1 MWLLFR
7 AGIKVKPSYQ
17 KGAWWKTRTN
27 IILVY
32 NMVYWWIGDE
42 GARESAAMVL
52 ILFSQNIRASPLEEL
67 IFEAVLKKNLCDILY
82 DICIVLTHLDGI
94 RLEGRQRPAFLARKH
109 DSCWW
114 FGHLRIQSISCNYIL
129 HGIPLSPWEVRPPGL
144 LCGWTGVYHPDVLS
158 HPQRDCLFNSLGKL
172 SKKKPIE
179 LRISGPLF
187 GKPPVIDG
195 FPSQRKWK
203 AFPYHGVIMMTSSN
217 GNIFRVTGPLCG
229 EFTGPGEFPAQRP
242 VTRSFD
248 VFFDLRLNKRL
259 SKQPW
264 GWWFETPSWSLWR
277 HCNVLFV
284 HRPWRFV
291 IWCSLEWRWL
301 TACVICPN
309 ITSSTEIWRQ
319 ETACE

>member
-1 MWLLFR
+1 MDVITFSS
-7 AGIKVKPSYQ
+7 GIKVKPYSYQ

-52 ILFSQNIRASPLEEL
+52 ILFSQNIRASPLKEL

-144 LCGWTGVYHPDVLS
+144 LCGWTGVYHPGVLS

-187 GKPPVIDG
+187 GKSTGERKWRG
-195 FPSQRKWK
+195 FPC
-203 AFPYHGVIMMTSSN
+203 HGVI
-217 GNIFRVTGPLCG
+217 
-229 EFTGPGEFPAQRP
+229 
-242 VTRSFD
+242 
-248 VFFDLRLNKRL
+248 
-259 SKQPW
+259 
-264 GWWFETPSWSLWR
+264 
-277 HCNVLFV
+277 LFV
-284 HRPWRFV
+284 HRPWRYV